1 MNYKTAYK
9 MVTKD
14 NLKEYLNNLIELI
27 NNLDLDNISNL
38 KDLKSITNDITIE
51 TNDLINIL
59 KNNNE
64 LDPDDL

>member
-14 NLKEYLNNLIELI
+14 NLKEYLNNLMELI

-38 KDLKSITNDITIE
+38 KDLRNITNDITIE

-59 KNNNE
+59 KNDNE